1 MLSHFIHVQLCA
13 NPWIISCQAPLS
25 MGFPRQEYWSGFPCP
40 SPGDLPDPGIKPVSL
55 GIKPTSLTSL
65 TLAGGFFTPSAT
77 WEDQLK
83 TRSKHQNHK
92 VKADTFRELS
102 SFELSTKFSS
112 SFPAKLSCGLS
123 QEIHDFNIFFL
134 LIISKYVSLALTP
147 TVNSRLIH
155 LTAHQ
160 YLQ

>member
-1 MLSHFIHVQLCA
+1 
-13 NPWIISCQAPLS
+13 

-83 TRSKHQNHK
+83 TRLKHQNHK
-92 VKADTFRELS
+92 VMSPTRS
-102 SFELSTKFSS
+102 SWPLCNEDHLEASPKPCPHCLPTSLWSVCSLGRVSS
-112 SFPAKLSCGLS
+112 SMPGLS
-123 QEIHDFNIFFL
+123 RVLPAIKSLLYFTLLSHPYWILLFTPWEIRKCKRPWKN
-134 LIISKYVSLALTP
+134 
-147 TVNSRLIH
+147 
-155 LTAHQ
+155 
-160 YLQ
+160 